1 MCLVIIIIIDFAE
14 DFNRSFLELSLDLK
28 SPELELKSLE
38 LELELKLTVSSRIG
52 IGIGIENNGIGIGIQ
67 LKKMELIPTLELIL
81 RYFDIDFIK
90 SGLINNNPPIRLLL
104 LELNNADT
112 LCLALHLSGFI

>member
-1 MCLVIIIIIDFAE
+1 MCLVITIIIDFAE
-14 DFNRSFLELSLDLK
+14 NFNRSFLELSLDFK

-38 LELELKLTVSSRIG
+38 FALELKLIVSCGIC
-52 IGIGIENNGIGIGIQ
+52 IGIGIENNGIVIGIQ

-90 SGLINNNPPIRLLL
+90 LGLINNNPPIHLLL
-104 LELNNADT
+104 LELNSADT
-112 LCLALHLSGFI
+112 LCLALHLSGFV